1 MVAAVQTTEQAASGL
16 STDKYRQY
24 RAEVERALAGRLSR
38 REQVRL
44 THELHLLRQA
54 RFLEVNGILH
64 HYIAVG
70 PVEGPALVLVHG
82 WDCSAYWWH
91 HVLEPLAAA
100 GYRVIAYDLKGHGF
114 SAADPAAD
122 YTVAGFSRDLQEL
135 IRQLQLE
142 SAHVAAFSLGAFVAL
157 HAAAATPALVRSL
170 TFFNF
175 SLIGYNRLAARFVP
189 GLLDTVFNRVLR
201 PIERANLWL
210 IPFLYARAVMAKNTP
225 PINDVR
231 LGTLSLR
238 YCDPAAVRV
247 SAHELS
253 QPPVLSGVAE
263 QMRSIRQPVLLVA
276 GADDPIMRPRDGRA
290 LIALAH
296 NGTYLEMPRC
306 GHLILFEL
314 PQQVIEIL
322 KLFVKGNG

>member
-1 MVAAVQTTEQAASGL
+1 MVAAVPTTEQTDSGA
-16 STDKYRQY
+16 TTRKYRQY
-24 RAEVERALAGRLSR
+24 RDEVERALAGRLSR
-38 REQVRL
+38 RERVRL
-44 THELHLLRQA
+44 TAELRLLKQA
-54 RFLEVNGILH
+54 RFLEVNGVQH
-64 HYIAVG
+64 HYLALG
-70 PVEGPALVLVHG
+70 PTDGQALVLVHG

-114 SAADPAAD
+114 SDADPAAD
-122 YTVAGFSRDLQEL
+122 YTVAGFSRDLQQL
-135 IRQLQLE
+135 IQQLLLGP
-142 SAHVAAFSLGAFVAL
+142 AHVAAFSLGAFVAL
-157 HAAAATPALVRSL
+157 HAAAAAPDSVRSL

-225 PINDVR
+225 PVNDVR

-238 YCDPAAVRV
+238 CCDPAAVRV

-253 QPPVLSGVAE
+253 QPQVLNGVAE
-263 QMRSIRQPVLLVA
+263 QMQRIEHPVLLVA

-322 KLFVKGNG
+322 KLFLKSHA